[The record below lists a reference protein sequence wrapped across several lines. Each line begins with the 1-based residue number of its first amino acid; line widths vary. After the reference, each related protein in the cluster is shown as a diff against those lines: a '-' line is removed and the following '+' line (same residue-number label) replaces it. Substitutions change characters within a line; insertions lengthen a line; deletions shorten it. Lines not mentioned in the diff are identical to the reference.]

1 MGSSRLVKQKSSA
14 LPADERP
21 FDYTPIHTWEL
32 PDTPLRDKNIAA
44 QAWIEAPK
52 GLLSSGD
59 DLGSVKI
66 AYKRRIDN
74 WLLWRAGPARR
85 SDARY
90 IAVSLNEKQEIRTFR
105 LFPDGTGSGMGGDGE
120 THENFRAWKIS
131 LKNKVT

>member
-1 MGSSRLVKQKSSA
+1 MGISRLVKQEPSA

-21 FDYTPIHTWEL
+21 FGYTPVHTWEL

-44 QAWIEAPK
+44 QAWIEAPEK
-52 GLLSSGD
+52 LLSSGD

-66 AYKRRIDN
+66 AYKRRIGN

-85 SDARY
+85 SHARY
-90 IAVSLNEKQEIRTFR
+90 IAVSLSEEQTICTFR
-105 LFPDGTGSGMGGDGE
+105 LFPDGSGNGIGADGAS
-120 THENFRAWKIS
+120 HENFRSWKIS

>member
-1 MGSSRLVKQKSSA
+1 MGISRLVTQKQPA

-32 PDTPLRDKNIAA
+32 PETPLRDKNIAA

-52 GLLSSGD
+52 SLLTSGD

-66 AYKRRIDN
+66 AYKRKIGN

-90 IAVSLNEKQEIRTFR
+90 VAVSLDKSQEVRTFR
-105 LFPDGTGSGMGGDGE
+105 IFPDGTGKGTGGDGNDY
-120 THENFRAWKIS
+120 TNFRSWKIS
-131 LKNKVT
+131 LKN

>member
-1 MGSSRLVKQKSSA
+1 MGSSRLVRQNRSA

-52 GLLSSGD
+52 SLLSSGD

-66 AYKRRIDN
+66 AYKRKIGK

-90 IAVSLNEKQEIRTFR
+90 VAVSLDENQEICTFR
-105 LFPDGTGSGMGGDGE
+105 IFPDGTGNGIGGDGKNY
-120 THENFRAWKIS
+120 TNFRSWKIS
-131 LKNKVT
+131 LKN

>member
-1 MGSSRLVKQKSSA
+1 MGISRLVKQELSA

-21 FDYTPIHTWEL
+21 FDYTPVHTWEL

-44 QAWIEAPK
+44 QAWIEAPES
-52 GLLSSGD
+52 LLSSGD

-66 AYKRRIDN
+66 AYKRKIGN

-85 SDARY
+85 SNSRY
-90 IAVSLNEKQEIRTFR
+90 IAVSISEEQSICTFR
-105 LFPDGTGSGMGGDGE
+105 LFPDGSGTGMGADGE
-120 THENFRAWKIS
+120 SYENFRAWKIS

>member
-1 MGSSRLVKQKSSA
+1 MGISRLVKQEPSA

-21 FDYTPIHTWEL
+21 FDYTPVHTWEL

-44 QAWIEAPK
+44 QAWIEAPEK
-52 GLLSSGD
+52 LLSSGD

-66 AYKRRIDN
+66 AYKRRIGN

-85 SDARY
+85 SHARY
-90 IAVSLNEKQEIRTFR
+90 IAVSLSEEQTICTFR
-105 LFPDGTGSGMGGDGE
+105 LFPDGAGNGIGADGAS
-120 THENFRAWKIS
+120 HENFRSWKIS

>member
-1 MGSSRLVKQKSSA
+1 MGISRLVTQKQPA

-32 PDTPLRDKNIAA
+32 PETPLRDKNIAA
-44 QAWIEAPK
+44 QASIEAPK
-52 GLLSSGD
+52 SLLTSGD

-66 AYKRRIDN
+66 AYKRKIGN

-90 IAVSLNEKQEIRTFR
+90 VAVSLDKSQEICTFR
-105 LFPDGTGSGMGGDGE
+105 IFPDGTGNGTGGDGNHY
-120 THENFRAWKIS
+120 TNFRSWKIS
-131 LKNKVT
+131 LKN